1 MCINSVSK
9 VVTHQGDV
17 DECLRGFYSNSFFH
31 IYIDGDFNPII
42 SDIASQKDRGTA
54 IHEYTHYIQNIG
66 TLWGLYCSIQQYEI
80 IIEFKKNVIAATDIK
95 RPFKFTLPD
104 SLERKNELIRHGN
117 GSMGYPKLNLNTNEP
132 IDIELK
138 DVLVNGHQKK
148 QVVVRFTLKDGSK
161 QTVQLGA
168 HIIKESM
175 AAMYQSLL
183 DPAAIHDDV
192 PYNLVRLIAEKHFPN
207 TAKDIKK
214 LISCC
219 YISLFNM
226 SPGSCLIEILQE
238 VEFQRQN
245 LNGFELFDEYAHT
258 KIVTIGKG
266 VRKNMIDFFNDML
279 DGFKKMLGINLKTP
293 LDYIATALDRVR
305 LDGKYY
311 PFISV
316 LYENG
321 DFSEKDFTEII
332 GYYGI
337 PYIQTSQYGI
347 HHPQG
352 GGEKGRDG
360 SLDVLELIV
369 QEALYRSFVEL
380 KHTYCC
386 PLYYMCQGTQF
397 EKPECFGNPWEGGI
411 CSYKLVS
418 DSLGLDKKKI
428 I

>member
-1 MCINSVSK
+1 
-9 VVTHQGDV
+9 
-17 DECLRGFYSNSFFH
+17 
-31 IYIDGDFNPII
+31 
-42 SDIASQKDRGTA
+42 
-54 IHEYTHYIQNIG
+54 
-66 TLWGLYCSIQQYEI
+66 
-80 IIEFKKNVIAATDIK
+80 
-95 RPFKFTLPD
+95 
-104 SLERKNELIRHGN
+104 
-117 GSMGYPKLNLNTNEP
+117 
-132 IDIELK
+132 
-138 DVLVNGHQKK
+138 
-148 QVVVRFTLKDGSK
+148 
-161 QTVQLGA
+161 
-168 HIIKESM
+168 
-175 AAMYQSLL
+175 
-183 DPAAIHDDV
+183 
-192 PYNLVRLIAEKHFPN
+192 
-207 TAKDIKK
+207 
-214 LISCC
+214 
-219 YISLFNM
+219 
-226 SPGSCLIEILQE
+226 
-238 VEFQRQN
+238 
-245 LNGFELFDEYAHT
+245 
-258 KIVTIGKG
+258 
-266 VRKNMIDFFNDML
+266 MIDFFNDML